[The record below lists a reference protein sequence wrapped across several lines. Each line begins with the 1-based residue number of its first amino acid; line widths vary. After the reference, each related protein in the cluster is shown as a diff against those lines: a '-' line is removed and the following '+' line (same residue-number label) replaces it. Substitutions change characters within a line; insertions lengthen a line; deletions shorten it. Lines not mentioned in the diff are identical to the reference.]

1 MTWINIWKKVDHCGG
16 RLNTISTD
24 KTDRQE
30 ILLKVALNTITL
42 TLTFYNE
49 HSVRQERI
57 TLKFAFRQWFS
68 DNDSV
73 VL

>member
-16 RLNTISTD
+16 RLISTD

-42 TLTFYNE
+42 IFYNE
-49 HSVRQERI
+49 HSVRQERM
-57 TLKFAFRQWFS
+57 TLKFAFRQLSFS
-68 DNDSV
+68 DTV
-73 VL
+73 KATI